1 MLTLTVDRKGLTPE
15 GRDAI
20 EPPPPSVRDR
30 TRLLQRRTAA
40 RFAVRTLTPG
50 TLQAGIP
57 PAEPRRGC
65 DGGGRQRRAW
75 LWGHPP
81 AHDAPHETR
90 PLDQASLSVLLM
102 ATALLIG
109 DSNVTLSFNK

>member
-40 RFAVRTLTPG
+40 RAIRSAHTYAWDT
-50 TLQAGIP
+50 AGRD
-57 PAEPRRGC
+57 PAR
-65 DGGGRQRRAW
+65 
-75 LWGHPP
+75 
-81 AHDAPHETR
+81 
-90 PLDQASLSVLLM
+90 
-102 ATALLIG
+102 
-109 DSNVTLSFNK
+109 